1 MARSKNRLVDYDKG
15 NGEILTARL
24 ELENGEVVEGHYEV
38 YCWLQPPYE
47 VGEEATRRMSLPPV
61 ATYGKIKQEE
71 RDRCIILNGGAAMKS
86 RYSKNNHKKTEKK
99 KARAAYALIS

>member
-1 MARSKNRLVDYDKG
+1 MARSKNPLIDYDKG

-24 ELENGEVVEGHYEV
+24 ELENGEVVEGPYEV

-86 RYSKNNHKKTEKK
+86 RYDQNDHKKTEKK
-99 KARAAYALIS
+99 KSDHGL

>member
-1 MARSKNRLVDYDKG
+1 MARSKNRLVDYDKT

-38 YCWLQPPYE
+38 YFWPQPPYE

-61 ATYGKIKQEE
+61 ATYGKVK
-71 RDRCIILNGGAAMKS
+71 
-86 RYSKNNHKKTEKK
+86 
-99 KARAAYALIS
+99 

>member
-38 YCWLQPPYE
+38 FFWLKPPYE
-47 VGEEATRRMSLPPV
+47 VGEEANRRMSLPPV
-61 ATYGKIKQEE
+61 ATYGKIK
-71 RDRCIILNGGAAMKS
+71 
-86 RYSKNNHKKTEKK
+86 
-99 KARAAYALIS
+99 